1 MNDMFAITVTTVC
14 AFAICALT
22 GPFMIPALRRLK
34 FGQEIREVGPSWHK
48 SKSGTPTMGGLMFI
62 LAAVVCMLF
71 LFPNRQGIMLTAT
84 ALAFGAIGFADDFIK
99 VVKKRNLGLTALQKF
114 LAQVFVSVVF
124 VLAGMHFKLFD
135 SSIILPFVNRPV
147 DLTWL
152 YIPFAIF
159 IMIGVPNSVNLTDGI
174 DGLAASV
181 SAVVSIFLTF
191 LALSYGEGVHTVARF
206 SAAITG
212 GCLGFLLFN
221 AHPAKV
227 FMGDTGSLFLGGA
240 ICAAALMLEA
250 PLVLVIAGFVFVME
264 TLSVIIQVISF
275 KSTGK
280 RVFKMTPIHHHFE
293 MCGWNERKIVIS
305 AIILSA
311 VLCTIAYIACV

>member
-1 MNDMFAITVTTVC
+1 MNNMFAITIATIC
-14 AFAICALT
+14 AFAICAFT
-22 GPFMIPALRRLK
+22 GPFIIPALRRLK

-62 LAAVVCMLF
+62 LAVTVSGLLLF
-71 LFPNRQGIMLTAT
+71 RDRRGIMLMAIS
-84 ALAFGAIGFADDFIK
+84 LAFGAIGFADDYIK

-124 VLAGMHFKLFD
+124 VLAGMHFKVFD
-135 SSIILPFVNRPV
+135 TSIILPFMNRPV

-174 DGLAASV
+174 DGLASSV

-191 LALSYGEGVHTVARF
+191 LALAYNELTVAKF
-206 SAAITG
+206 AAAVTG

-221 AHPAKV
+221 AYPAKV

-250 PLVLVIAGFVFVME
+250 PLALVIAGFVFVME
-264 TLSVIIQVISF
+264 TLSVIIQVASF
-275 KSTGK
+275 KTTGK

-311 VLCTIAYIACV
+311 ILCTIAYIACV

>member
-1 MNDMFAITVTTVC
+1 MNDMFAITITAVC
-14 AFAICALT
+14 AFAICALA

-48 SKSGTPTMGGLMFI
+48 SKSGTPTMGGVMFI
-62 LAAVVCMLF
+62 LAAVVSMLF
-71 LFPNRQGIMLTAT
+71 LFRDRRGIMLTAT
-84 ALAFGAIGFADDFIK
+84 ALAFGAIGFTDDFIK

-124 VLAGMHFKLFD
+124 VLAGIHFKLFD
-135 SSIILPFVNRPV
+135 TSIILPFVNRPI

-191 LALSYGEGVHTVARF
+191 LAISYNEITVAKF
-206 SAAITG
+206 AAAITG

-264 TLSVIIQVISF
+264 TLSVIIQVASF
-275 KSTGK
+275 KTTGK

-311 VLCTIAYIACV
+311 VLCTIAYISCI